1 MNRFERRPVA
11 ATEATLEYLDGDFK
25 VVTPGAYVRCA
36 VTNEPISVEDLRYW
50 NVDLQEPYS
59 GPAAKLTR
67 LGAAPR
73 GT

>member
-36 VTNEPISVEDLRYW
+36 MTDEPISVEDLRYW

-59 GPAAKLTR
+59 GPAAKLAR
-67 LGAAPR
+67 LGAAR
-73 GT
+73 RDS